1 MPFSSKFN
9 SILYADDTVLILSD
23 SNINSLI
30 NRVNNELNIIDL
42 WLRKNKLSLNYS
54 KTSFIIFNK
63 QPNKTCDY
71 EFKLKI
77 NNNLIKRVNS
87 IKYLGVLIDSKLSWS
102 EYVDYLNLQ
111 LARYS
116 DVSLDC
122 VDMSQMKS
130 SACFITVLFIL
141 ESNMVSYRGYSF

>member
-1 MPFSSKFN
+1 M
-9 SILYADDTVLILSD
+9 ILSD
-23 SNINSLI
+23 SNIKSLI
-30 NRVNNELNIIDL
+30 NRVNNKLYVIDL

-102 EYVDYLNLQ
+102 EHVDYLNLQ
-111 LARYS
+111 LARY
-116 DVSLDC
+116 LG
-122 VDMSQMKS
+122 
-130 SACFITVLFIL
+130 LFTRLRRYVPNEIL
-141 ESNMVSYRGYSF
+141 CLLY

>member
-1 MPFSSKFN
+1 M
-9 SILYADDTVLILSD
+9 ILSD

-30 NRVNNELNIIDL
+30 NQVNNELNTIDL
-42 WLRKNKLSLNYS
+42 WLKRNKLSLNYS
-54 KTSFIIFNK
+54 KTSFIISNK

-102 EYVDYLNLQ
+102 EHVYCLNLQ
-111 LARYS
+111 LTRYS
-116 DVSLDC
+116 G
-122 VDMSQMKS
+122 
-130 SACFITVLFIL
+130 LFTKL
-141 ESNMVSYRGYSF
+141 CRYVTN

>member
-1 MPFSSKFN
+1 M
-9 SILYADDTVLILSD
+9 ILSD
-23 SNINSLI
+23 SHINSLI
-30 NRVNNELNIIDL
+30 NRVNNELYIIDL

-102 EYVDYLNLQ
+102 EHLNYLNLQ

-116 DVSLDC
+116 G
-122 VDMSQMKS
+122 
-130 SACFITVLFIL
+130 LFIRL
-141 ESNMVSYRGYSF
+141 RRYVPNEIHCLLYYSIIYSRIKYGILSWGTASNPLPKKS

>member
-1 MPFSSKFN
+1 M
-9 SILYADDTVLILSD
+9 ILSD

-30 NRVNNELNIIDL
+30 NRVNNKLNIIDL
-42 WLRKNKLSLNYS
+42 WLRKNKLSLNYF

-87 IKYLGVLIDSKLSWS
+87 IKYLGVLIDSKLSCS
-102 EYVDYLNLQ
+102 EHVDYLNL
-111 LARYS
+111 
-116 DVSLDC
+116 
-122 VDMSQMKS
+122 
-130 SACFITVLFIL
+130 
-141 ESNMVSYRGYSF
+141 